1 MIRFDILTL
10 FPDMFKG
17 LVEDSIIKR
26 AIEKKLI
33 EVNLI
38 DFREFST
45 NKHHTVDD
53 YSYGGGAGM
62 LISVEPVHLAMKTI
76 PNLDCAKKLLMS
88 PSGKTL
94 TQNKVQE
101 LAKEEHIVMVC
112 GHYEGIDARILNFI
126 DEEISIGDY
135 VLMGGE
141 VPAMSI
147 LEAVSRLVP
156 GVISED
162 SPVNESF
169 SDSLLEHPQYTRP
182 QTYEGYDVPDVLLSG
197 HHANIKKWQR
207 QKALEKTLRVRPDLL
222 KTANLNLQDYK
233 YLWELKQNEKN

>member
-10 FPDMFKG
+10 FPNMFKG
-17 LVEDSIIKR
+17 LIEDSIIKR

-76 PNLDCAKKLLMS
+76 PNLDHAKKLLMS
-88 PSGKTL
+88 PSGKTFNQ
-94 TQNKVQE
+94 TKAIE
-101 LAKEEHIVMVC
+101 LSKEEHIVMVC

-126 DEEISIGDY
+126 DEEVSIGDY

-141 VPAMSI
+141 VPAMTI

-182 QTYEGYDVPDVLLSG
+182 AIYEGLGVPDVLLSG

-207 QKALEKTLRVRPDLL
+207 EKALEKTLKVRPDLL
-222 KTANLNLQDYK
+222 KKANLDLNDYK
-233 YLWELKQNEKN
+233 YLWELKNEKN